1 MVSYSHLG
9 MRLARSNTVAYWVK
23 KVRDDGWLTR
33 DAAVGRE
40 DQKGRAGTRSGL
52 RLLEWLREREDE
64 RE

>member
-1 MVSYSHLG
+1 

-23 KVRDDGWLTR
+23 KVRGDGWLTR